1 MPLLIKIPRRRVWR
15 WTRLFFG
22 LVGIALLAY
31 VAFALTDATIF
42 QAYEK
47 WQLDRALNKSRTS
60 PAVVGLQV
68 VHASSAVLEAV
79 HPTAVAPGALLGRI
93 DINSVGIAVIIVEGS
108 DAKSL
113 RRAVGH
119 IPGTPLPGEAGN
131 VVLTGHRDT
140 FFRPLRN
147 IQQDDEVTLTT
158 LTATYRYRVDST
170 QVVGVEDTEVL
181 NDSEGSTLTLVT
193 CYPFYFV
200 GPAPNRFIVRAHK
213 I

>member
-1 MPLLIKIPRRRVWR
+1 MPLLIKIPRRRAWR
-15 WTRLFFG
+15 WTRWFFTI
-22 LVGIALLAY
+22 VGVALLGY
-31 VAFALTDATIF
+31 VGFALTDAAIF

-47 WQLDRALNKSRTS
+47 WQMDRALNEIRTS
-60 PAVVGLQV
+60 PRLMKLQV
-68 VHASSAVLEAV
+68 VHASSALGEAV
-79 HPTAVAPGALLGRI
+79 HVTPLAPGALLGRI
-93 DINSVGIAVIIVEGS
+93 DINSVGIAAMIVEGT

-119 IPGTPLPGEAGN
+119 IPGTPLPGDVGN

-147 IQQDDEVTLTT
+147 IQPLDEVTLTT
-158 LTATYRYRVDST
+158 LNGTFRYRVDSM
-170 QVVGVEDTEVL
+170 QVVGDKDTEVL
-181 NDSEGSTLTLVT
+181 KDSEGAILTLVT

-200 GPAPNRFIVRAHK
+200 GPAPKRFIVRAHK